1 MIISVVPLLFVL
13 FLQKT
18 ISTPIPGNDAGYQV
32 QSVPTSY
39 NDDDDMTESAFQWHT
54 DLPKDQ
60 QIKTSKKIHTNLAN
74 ARRVTPKALRRR
86 DEQDLHDITV
96 ANLDNEPKMIIDLL
110 QIGQN
115 LRAREL
121 WDDYNQDTESSNQPE
136 LRDAICGHGDGEFI
150 QSLLMSFRNIEDDI
164 SRFNYIFQCWL
175 SAIDQ
180 KNDRDSF
187 EAILESVKGQ
197 EDQILQLLRQT
208 AIYGGEDGFLYVI
221 TLLKDDISQKTWT
234 TLPPVIMEFLPSDDT
249 QSTYLEMF
257 MDAKIV
263 NDPIL
268 YRKVIVGI
276 WNSAFHWMNA
286 SVWKYVSLSPELRRD
301 VTAMAE
307 GMRGAMTLGNLNL
320 INGMIIGGQLTETS
334 WHTLLLN
341 IAHGVD
347 SWKSFAYMVNCPV
360 RTLKNLRFL
369 AKDLNA
375 FLLSIQQGK
384 TFVDYSQYLQPHA
397 FSNGPPICY
406 KLVHNVDFN

>member
-1 MIISVVPLLFVL
+1 MIISVVPLLCVL

-18 ISTPIPGNDAGYQV
+18 ISTPVPGADEGFQV
-32 QSVPTSY
+32 QSVPTSH
-39 NDDDDMTESAFQWHT
+39 DDDITTESAFQWHT
-54 DLPKDQ
+54 EPEDLQIKALQ
-60 QIKTSKKIHTNLAN
+60 QIHPNLAII
-74 ARRVTPKALRRR
+74 RRVTSKALSPR
-86 DEQDLHDITV
+86 DERDLHDITV
-96 ANLDNEPKMIIDLL
+96 ANLDNVPKMIIDLL

-115 LRAREL
+115 LRARKL
-121 WDDYNQDTESSNQPE
+121 WDDYNQDVDSSNYSE

-150 QSLLMSFRNIEDDI
+150 QSLLMSVRDIEDDT

-187 EAILESVKGQ
+187 QAILESVKGQ
-197 EDQILQLLRQT
+197 EDSILQLLRQT

-234 TLPPVIMEFLPSDDT
+234 KLPPFIMEFLPSDDT
-249 QSTYLEMF
+249 KATYLEMF
-257 MDAKIV
+257 MDAKLV
-263 NDPIL
+263 TDPIL

-276 WNSAFHWMNA
+276 WKSAFHWMNA
-286 SVWKYVSLSPELRRD
+286 SVWKYVSRSPELRRD

-307 GMRGAMTLGNLNL
+307 GMRSAMTQGNVNL

-334 WHTLLLN
+334 WHTLLQD
-341 IAHGVD
+341 IAHGFD

-369 AKDLNA
+369 AKDVNA

-384 TFVDYSQYLQPHA
+384 TFVDYSQYLQPHV